1 MRMNIENWSN
11 HLNSHELINA
21 SNFGYLLCMSSAN
34 LMAADVYR
42 TNNSFLSFYWKPK
55 KITNFA
61 CRCCWFICYVSSFF
75 CFVSIPSFVFS
86 RFFLLLKFFVL
97 FFRLHYFKFN
107 FCTNTYVETVS
118 LCKLACTANTQ
129 NNWINVIFCR
139 F

>member
-1 MRMNIENWSN
+1 MNIENWSN

-42 TNNSFLSFYWKPK
+42 TNNSFLSFYWKLR

-75 CFVSIPSFVFS
+75 LFRFYSLFRFLSFF
-86 RFFLLLKFFVL
+86 LLKFFVL

-129 NNWINVIFCR
+129 NNWINVFFCR